1 MSCQTLSFSG
11 YRLSSALFCDS
22 NNQISSFMLQQNT
35 MDGSSDDNPWWSGSI
50 RTPES
55 ATSTTAKWQRA
66 SISPGTQ
73 QADLQLTT
81 TFVTCLKH
89 SELYDAEDLIKLF
102 NCEITNRTSQS
113 HLKFVYILN
122 A

>member
-1 MSCQTLSFSG
+1 
-11 YRLSSALFCDS
+11 
-22 NNQISSFMLQQNT
+22 MLQQNT
-35 MDGSSDDNPWWSGSI
+35 MDGSSDDNPWWS

-55 ATSTTAKWQRA
+55 ATSKWQRA

-73 QADLQLTT
+73 QAALQLTT
-81 TFVTCLKH
+81 TFDTCLKH
-89 SELYDAEDLIKLF
+89 SELYDADDLINLF
-102 NCEITNRTSQS
+102 NCEITNWTSQS